1 MIPEIRE
8 GVLSVNTNSN
18 YSFTDDILNEEPPY
32 LLPNV
37 STAIALPAPQY
48 FSNNQI
54 QSDEAQDSESYNIGI
69 LKQLQIIFGH
79 LLLSKCQ
86 YYVPKGFWQ
95 QFK

>member
-1 MIPEIRE
+1 MIPEIRN
-8 GVLSVNTNSN
+8 GILAINTGS
-18 YSFTDDILNEEPPY
+18 
-32 LLPNV
+32 
-37 STAIALPAPQY
+37 QY
-48 FSNNQI
+48 FFDENFNEDLFVNQNLNDNCKEDDNN
-54 QSDEAQDSESYNIGI
+54 SYNIGI